1 MRDAVATT
9 PVAGALITIDNGRQ
23 GATTDAAGAYRI
35 REVRSGWH
43 TLRAVRIG
51 FRPVQ
56 IDSVL
61 VRSGET
67 VTLDLR
73 LDAHPTAIDSIV
85 VNAAR
90 DKVLDPMVPQDLQR
104 ITAPEI
110 RLLPVTTL
118 EEAVAL
124 SAGAVGES
132 YRGGRLGESA
142 FILDGLGVKN
152 QLDASTGSLGLRI
165 PPEILTEASLVTN
178 AFSARYGQALSGVV
192 NVVTKD
198 PGDRW
203 TGRTAYESD
212 RLMPRSADHGLD
224 RALLTIDGPLGAHG
238 IGFLGV
244 LNAEGRIDADPVN
257 APAPTD
263 PRDPRSAEPWVLP
276 HNSGERLDGAGK
288 LLVPVDQRNIVRLFG
303 MYSVEQRLLYDPA
316 YKYDLTFAPASRV
329 RADLFT
335 AQLQHTAAP
344 ESQHPLNADL
354 RVGYF
359 DRAFVRGALSQQPV
373 ERFGGF
379 TGQRF
384 HFLSEG
390 IAERQDTVAARA
402 ALPGFTVPQLSEHT
416 PWGVPAFFLG
426 DAPRGEIAWNHFR
439 ELRSQLDVTLAGGP
453 STDFYLGGEF
463 AQQHVNTFQR
473 VFAYQPVDSTI
484 PPPTASTFAPQSA
497 ALYAEMQTRAE
508 DIAVTF
514 GLRYDQ
520 FDPHTQT
527 VGQQFGARRAISP
540 RLAVSTVLK
549 GATVVASW
557 GRFAQAPDFQ
567 YLVDAAFDDTLRTGR
582 FRRGNPDLG
591 FEDATQY
598 EFSVRARPSP
608 VTSVRVNGYIKRLD
622 GLVASV
628 PIGINPDSAIFA
640 NGDFGS
646 VKGAELI
653 VEREM
658 RDWWGARV
666 SYAFM
671 NAEAT
676 STSPFLILQNISIGP
691 TGDTIRP
698 ARVQFPLDYDRHHS
712 LTVVLQARAPDAF
725 GPRVAGVAPLAA
737 WELAVIGH
745 YNSGLPYTR
754 TNLTGDT
761 LVGLPNSFR
770 LPPQTIIDMRLRRP
784 LTLGGWR
791 GSVYFDARNLLNAR
805 NLQSVRRETGTPGAT
820 AGEIQALAQAAY
832 TAHPEAIPYESPR
845 YRAWA
850 DLNHDGVISGSAELM
865 PLYLAA
871 ARDFTQPIF
880 AYGPPRLIR
889 LGVELEF

>member
-1 MRDAVATT
+1 MNRAWHLGCVAILLAGRAGAQTAGAISGTVRDAVAAT
-9 PVAGALITIDNGRQ
+9 PIAGALVTIDNGRQ
-23 GATTDAAGAYRI
+23 GATTDAMGAYRI

-67 VTLDLR
+67 VPLDLR
-73 LDAHPTAIDSIV
+73 LDPHAVAIDSIV
-85 VNAAR
+85 VNAQR
-90 DKVLDPMVPQDLQR
+90 DQVLDPMVPQDLQR

-142 FILDGLGVKN
+142 FVLDGLGVKN
-152 QLDASTGSLGLRI
+152 QLDASTNSLGLRI
-165 PPEILTEASLVTN
+165 PP
-178 AFSARYGQALSGVV
+178 
-192 NVVTKD
+192 
-198 PGDRW
+198 
-203 TGRTAYESD
+203 GRTAYESD
-212 RLMPRSADHGLD
+212 RLMPQAADHGLD

-257 APAPTD
+257 APAPAD

-288 LLVPVDQRNIVRLFG
+288 ILVPVDQRNIVRLFG
-303 MYSVEQRLLYDPA
+303 MYSAEQRLLFDPA
-316 YKYDLTFAPASRV
+316 YKYDPLFAPASRV

-335 AQLQHTAAP
+335 AQLQHTARP
-344 ESQHPLNADL
+344 DSPHPLNADL
-354 RVGYF
+354 RLGYF
-359 DRAFVRGALSQQPV
+359 DRAFVRGVLQDQPPY
-373 ERFGGF
+373 RFGAF

-384 HFLSEG
+384 HFLGEG
-390 IAERQDTVAARA
+390 LAERQDTLAARN

-416 PWGVPAFFLG
+416 PWGVPAFFQG
-426 DAPRGEIAWNHFR
+426 EGSRGEIAWNRFR

-463 AQQHVNTFQR
+463 AQQHVNAFQR

-497 ALYAEMQTRAE
+497 ALYGEMQTRAQ
-508 DIAVTF
+508 DIAVTV

-520 FDPHTQT
+520 FDPRTQS
-527 VGQQFGARRAISP
+527 VGRQFGARRALSP
-540 RLAVSTVLK
+540 RFAVSTVLK
-549 GATVVASW
+549 GATVVAIW

-591 FEDATQY
+591 FENATQY
-598 EFSVRARPSP
+598 EFSVRGRPSP
-608 VTSVRVNGYIKRLD
+608 VTSIRVNGYIKQLD

-628 PIGINPDSAIFA
+628 PLGVNPDSAIFA
-640 NGDFGS
+640 NGDFGT
-646 VKGAELI
+646 VKGAEVIL
-653 VEREM
+653 EREM

-671 NAEAT
+671 SAEAT
-676 STSPFLILQNISIGP
+676 STSPFLILQNTRIGP
-691 TGDTIRP
+691 TGDTIHP
-698 ARVQFPLDYDRHHS
+698 ARVQFPLDYDRRHS
-712 LTVVLQARAPDAF
+712 LTVVLQAHAPDAF
-725 GPRVAGVAPLAA
+725 GPRIAGLTPLAG

-754 TNLTGDT
+754 TNLAGDT
-761 LVGLPNSFR
+761 LIGLPNSFR
-770 LPPQTIIDMRLRRP
+770 LPPQTIIDLRLRRP
-784 LTLGGWR
+784 LVIGGWR
-791 GSVYFDARNLLNAR
+791 GSVYFDARNFLNAQ
-805 NLQSVRRETGTPGAT
+805 NLESVRRETGTPGAT
-820 AGEIQALAQAAY
+820 TGEIQALAQAAY
-832 TAHPEAIPYESPR
+832 NAHPEAIPYESPR

-850 DLNHDGVISGSAELM
+850 DLNHDGVISGSGELM
-865 PLYLAA
+865 PLYRAA
-871 ARDFTQPIF
+871 AQDFTQPVF

>member
-1 MRDAVATT
+1 
-9 PVAGALITIDNGRQ
+9 
-23 GATTDAAGAYRI
+23 
-35 REVRSGWH
+35 
-43 TLRAVRIG
+43 
-51 FRPVQ
+51 
-56 IDSVL
+56 
-61 VRSGET
+61 
-67 VTLDLR
+67 
-73 LDAHPTAIDSIV
+73 
-85 VNAAR
+85 
-90 DKVLDPMVPQDLQR
+90 
-104 ITAPEI
+104 
-110 RLLPVTTL
+110 
-118 EEAVAL
+118 
-124 SAGAVGES
+124 
-132 YRGGRLGESA
+132 
-142 FILDGLGVKN
+142 
-152 QLDASTGSLGLRI
+152 
-165 PPEILTEASLVTN
+165 
-178 AFSARYGQALSGVV
+178 
-192 NVVTKD
+192 
-198 PGDRW
+198 
-203 TGRTAYESD
+203 
-212 RLMPRSADHGLD
+212 
-224 RALLTIDGPLGAHG
+224 
-238 IGFLGV
+238 
-244 LNAEGRIDADPVN
+244 
-257 APAPTD
+257 
-263 PRDPRSAEPWVLP
+263 

-288 LLVPVDQRNIVRLFG
+288 LLVPVNRRNIVRLFG

-316 YKYDLTFAPASRV
+316 YKYDPTFAPASRV

-373 ERFGGF
+373 DRFGGF

-384 HFLSEG
+384 HFLGEG
-390 IAERQDTVAARA
+390 IAERQDTVAARG
-402 ALPGFTVPQLSEHT
+402 ALPGFTVPQMSEST

-426 DAPRGEIAWNHFR
+426 GAPRGEIAWNHFR

-520 FDPHTQT
+520 FDPRTQS
-527 VGQQFGARRAISP
+527 VGRQFGARRAISP

-591 FEDATQY
+591 FENATQY

-628 PIGINPDSAIFA
+628 PIGVNPDSAIFA

-712 LTVVLQARAPDAF
+712 LTVVLQARAPESF
-725 GPRVAGVAPLAA
+725 GPRIAGLAPLAG

-770 LPPQTIIDMRLRRP
+770 LPPQTIIDLRLRRP
-784 LTLGGWR
+784 LVLGGWR
-791 GSVYFDARNLLNAR
+791 GSVYFDARNLLNTR
-805 NLQSVRRETGTPGAT
+805 NLESVRRETGTPGAT
-820 AGEIQALAQAAY
+820 TGEIQALAQAAY
-832 TAHPEAIPYESPR
+832 NAHPEAIPYESPR

-850 DLNHDGVISGSAELM
+850 DVNHDGVISGIGELM
-865 PLYLAA
+865 PLYMAA
-871 ARDFTQPIF
+871 AQDFTQPIF